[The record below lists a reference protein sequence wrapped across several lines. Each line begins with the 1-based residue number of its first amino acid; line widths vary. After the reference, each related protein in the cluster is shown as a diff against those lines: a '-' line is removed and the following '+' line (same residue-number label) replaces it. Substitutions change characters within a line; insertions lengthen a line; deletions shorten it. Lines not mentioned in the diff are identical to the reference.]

1 MPPKRKGRSMKVL
14 IAGAG
19 WAGLACAIELTKA
32 GHQATVLEASR
43 AVGGRARSLNVTL
56 PDGFETTLD
65 NGQHI
70 LIGAYSETLRLMR
83 EVGVNPQKVLH
94 RIPFTLRFPATSSA
108 EGESTNSAEG
118 TKGDA
123 LQLPD
128 WKKPLIKGLDV
139 AWGVLQARGWNW
151 ADKLSL
157 LRAAGMWRLKGF
169 ECEPHVSVAQ
179 LCQGI
184 TASVMQMLIEP
195 LCVSALNTP
204 ADRASGH
211 VFLRILKDSLF
222 ASTLEDMGSSNLLL
236 PKADLGQLFPQA
248 AAAWLA
254 QRGCEVRLGHRLTRF
269 ESLSNSEHVAHIS
282 CREEAD
288 LIEKYDAI
296 VIATPPVEAARIARL
311 SGHAAWAQAA
321 DALQHEAITTVYA
334 HAPDAKLPCP
344 IMALKSSATAP
355 AQFVFD
361 RGALTGHP
369 GILAFVVSASHGDA
383 ATIEQQV
390 ISQGREQLRI
400 PQMQAL
406 QTITDKRATFACT
419 PGLQRPVAQI
429 APGIIACGD
438 YVQGPYPS
446 TLEGAVRSGVQ
457 TARELTTA

>member
-1 MPPKRKGRSMKVL
+1 MKVL

-19 WAGLACAIELTKA
+19 WAGLACAIELVKA
-32 GHQATVLEASR
+32 GHHATVLEASR
-43 AVGGRARSLNVTL
+43 AVGGRARSLHVTL
-56 PDGFETTLD
+56 PDGSEVTLD

-83 EVGVNPQKVLH
+83 EVGVNPQEVLH
-94 RIPFTLRFPATSSA
+94 RIPLTLRFPD
-108 EGESTNSAEG
+108 
-118 TKGDA
+118 GDA

-139 AWGVLQARGWNW
+139 AWGVWQARGWSW

-157 LRAAGMWRLKGF
+157 LRAAALWRLKGF
-169 ECEPHVSVAQ
+169 ECEPQVSVAQ
-179 LCQGI
+179 ICQGI
-184 TASVMQMLIEP
+184 TAPAMQMLIEP

-204 ADRASGH
+204 AERASGQ
-211 VFLRILKDSLF
+211 VFLRILRDSLF
-222 ASTLEDMGSSNLLL
+222 AASAEDMGSSNLLL

-248 AAAWLA
+248 AIAWLA
-254 QRGCEVRLGHRLTRF
+254 QHGCEVRFGHRLKKI
-269 ESLSNSEHVAHIS
+269 ESLSNSEHAAHIS
-282 CREEAD
+282 CVLDAD

-311 SGHAAWAQAA
+311 SGHAAWADNAE
-321 DALQHEAITTVYA
+321 ALQHEAITTVYA

-344 IMALKSSATAP
+344 IMALKSSTTAP

-361 RGALTGHP
+361 RGALTGHQ
-369 GILAFVVSASHGDA
+369 GVLAFVVSASHGDA

-390 ISQGREQLRI
+390 ITQGREQLRM
-400 PQMQAL
+400 PQLQAL

-429 APGIIACGD
+429 APNLIACGD
-438 YVQGPYPS
+438 YVNGPYPS
-446 TLEGAVRSGVQ
+446 TLEGAVRSGMAASQ
-457 TARELTTA
+457 RLMKA

>member
-1 MPPKRKGRSMKVL
+1 MNVL

-32 GHQATVLEASR
+32 GHHATVLEASR

-56 PDGFETTLD
+56 PDGTEATLD

-83 EVGVNPQKVLH
+83 EVGVNPHEVLH
-94 RIPFTLRFPATSSA
+94 RIPLTLRFPD
-108 EGESTNSAEG
+108 
-118 TKGDA
+118 GDA
-123 LQLPD
+123 LELPD

-139 AWGVLQARGWNW
+139 VWGVLHARGWSW

-157 LRAAGMWRLKGF
+157 LRAAAMWRLKGF
-169 ECEPHVSVAQ
+169 ECEPQVSVAQ

-184 TASVMQMLIEP
+184 TAPVMQMLIEP

-204 ADRASGH
+204 HESASGQ

-222 ASTLEDMGSSNLLL
+222 ASANEGMGSSNLLL
-236 PKADLGQLFPQA
+236 PKADLGALFPQA
-248 AAAWLA
+248 AAKWLA
-254 QRGCEVRLGHRLTRF
+254 QRGCEVRLGHRLTKL
-269 ESLSNSEHVAHIS
+269 ESLSNSEHAAHIS
-282 CREEAD
+282 CRLQPD

-296 VIATPPVEAARIARL
+296 IIATPPVEAARIARL
-311 SGHAAWAQAA
+311 SGYAAWADSA
-321 DALQHEAITTVYA
+321 DALQFEAITTVYA
-334 HAPDAKLPCP
+334 YAKDAKLPCP

-361 RGALTGHP
+361 RGALTGHL
-369 GILAFVVSASHGDA
+369 GILAFVVSASHGDT

-390 ISQGREQLRI
+390 ITQGREQLHI
-400 PQMQAL
+400 PQLQAL

-429 APGIIACGD
+429 APGVIACGD

-446 TLEGAVRSGVQ
+446 TLEGAVRSGQ
-457 TARELTTA
+457 SAAKLQIGN

>member
-1 MPPKRKGRSMKVL
+1 MKVL
-14 IAGAG
+14 VAGAG

-32 GHQATVLEASR
+32 GHHATVLEASR

-56 PDGFETTLD
+56 PDGSEATLD

-83 EVGVNPQKVLH
+83 EVGVNPQEVLH
-94 RIPFTLRFPATSSA
+94 RIPLTLRFPATSSA
-108 EGESTNSAEG
+108 EGAM
-118 TKGDA
+118 GDA
-123 LQLPD
+123 LELPD

-139 AWGVLQARGWNW
+139 AWGVLHARGWSW

-157 LRAAGMWRLKGF
+157 LRAAAMWRLKGF
-169 ECEPHVSVAQ
+169 ECAPQVSVAQ

-184 TASVMQMLIEP
+184 TAPVMQMLIEP

-204 ADRASGH
+204 ANRASGQ

-222 ASTLEDMGSSNLLL
+222 ASTHDDMGSSNLLL

-248 AAAWLA
+248 AVAWLA
-254 QRGCEVRLGHRLTRF
+254 QRGCEVRLGHRLTHII
-269 ESLSNSEHVAHIS
+269 SDTSSVSNSEHTAHIS
-282 CREEAD
+282 CALD
-288 LIEKYDAI
+288 ANLIEKYDAI

-311 SGHAAWAQAA
+311 SGHAAWADAA
-321 DALQHEAITTVYA
+321 SALQHEAITTVYA
-334 HAPDAKLPCP
+334 HAPDAKLACP

-361 RGALTGHP
+361 RGSLTGHP

-390 ISQGREQLRI
+390 ITQGREQVHI
-400 PQMQAL
+400 PQLQAL

-429 APGIIACGD
+429 ASGIIACGD
-438 YVQGPYPS
+438 YVDGPYPS
-446 TLEGAVRSGVQ
+446 TLEGAVRSGVAAFAQ
-457 TARELTTA
+457 LNT